1 MKILYHYIG
10 VFASC
15 FFDFMRQCR
24 RMDENIDMQLQKI
37 KMSKCIKMKKKRKKS
52 RFIEEKPWINTKETY
67 AFWRNW
73 KYLCKKCKI

>member
-37 KMSKCIKMKKKRKKS
+37 KMSKCIKS
-52 RFIEEKPWINTKETY
+52 RFIEEKPWINTKET
-67 AFWRNW
+67 
-73 KYLCKKCKI
+73 

>member
-24 RMDENIDMQLQKI
+24 RMDE
-37 KMSKCIKMKKKRKKS
+37 KMKKKRKKS

>member
-1 MKILYHYIG
+1 MIQVLISNMKILYHYIG

-37 KMSKCIKMKKKRKKS
+37 KMSKCIKMKKNRKKS
-52 RFIEEKPWINTKETY
+52 RFIEEKPRINTKETY
-67 AFWRNW
+67 AF
-73 KYLCKKCKI
+73 

>member
-15 FFDFMRQCR
+15 FFDFMRQRR
-24 RMDENIDMQLQKI
+24 RMDENNDMQLQKI
-37 KMSKCIKMKKKRKKS
+37 KMSKCIKMKKNRKKS

-67 AFWRNW
+67 AFQRNC
-73 KYLCKKCKI
+73 KKMFKKCKI

>member
-24 RMDENIDMQLQKI
+24 RMDENIDMTIIENKNV
-37 KMSKCIKMKKKRKKS
+37 KMYKK
-52 RFIEEKPWINTKETY
+52 
-67 AFWRNW
+67 
-73 KYLCKKCKI
+73 